1 MYNAQFDRV
10 KTKDISK
17 LLEYSHYDGSKLIS
31 VVLFLKVVLIEKSF
45 ALLKKELL
53 EIFTKFQNRFK
64 AIEFGDI
71 LKEMGIKLENFYQL

>member
-17 LLEYSHYDGSKLIS
+17 LLEYSDYDGSKLIS
-31 VVLFLKVVLIEKSF
+31 VFLFLKVVLIEKSF
-45 ALLKKELL
+45 ALLKKDLL

-64 AIEFGDI
+64 TIEFGDI